1 MSMEIFFD
9 AERKVSL
16 NLEEEAKIE
25 KITEKYWREYE
36 GKDQYEGPGTFLPD
50 GEDIIYSGTLRIPLE
65 FMDEGAEGLEKMQEF
80 LKYWLKWLS
89 DVTCAVPKAK
99 WDVRFEGI
107 PLIWDEGI
115 GWRMMSDQEFGNT
128 EFR

>member
-9 AERKVSL
+9 AERNAPLSV
-16 NLEEEAKIE
+16 EEESQIDM
-25 KITEKYWREYE
+25 ITQKYWRKYE
-36 GKDQYEGPGTFLPD
+36 GNSQYEGPGIFAPD
-50 GEDIIYSGTLRIPLE
+50 REGIIYSGTLRIPLE

-89 DVTCAVPKAK
+89 DVTSVVSKAK

-107 PLIWDEGI
+107 PLIWDERI
-115 GWRMMSDQEFGNT
+115 GWRMMSDQEFANT
-128 EFR
+128 EFL